1 VRACSEGTVTE
12 RAAFRG
18 PLALVVTEIIGKTKF
33 DAYRE

>member
-1 VRACSEGTVTE
+1 VHAPPADVEAGQASFG
-12 RAAFRG
+12 G